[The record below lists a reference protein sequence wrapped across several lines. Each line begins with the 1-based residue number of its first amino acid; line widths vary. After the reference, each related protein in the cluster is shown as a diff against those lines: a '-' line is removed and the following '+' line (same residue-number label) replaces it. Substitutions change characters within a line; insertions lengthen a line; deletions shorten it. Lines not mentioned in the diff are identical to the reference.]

1 MQDPIQQHFQEPD
14 RQPEEEV
21 ESGDGVDV
29 GDIGSDPEITMPED
43 AVVETQDED
52 FKDGDKMEGVEPQP
66 ELEPSPPPLPAPE
79 SPVPPTQPS
88 QEEEKGIDD
97 SPETKCV
104 VIEDSPVPFKKGLT
118 DEEIHASIRDM
129 EKKLAGLKRV
139 RIAQLLSYFCFP
151 TQVFNLFRAFL
162 FNWVFT
168 CFFSVAF
175 LFCYLY

>member
-1 MQDPIQQHFQEPD
+1 METSAQTLK
-14 RQPEEEV
+14 
-21 ESGDGVDV
+21 
-29 GDIGSDPEITMPED
+29 ITMPED

-79 SPVPPTQPS
+79 SPIPPTQPS
-88 QEEEKGIDD
+88 QQEEKGIDD

-139 RIAQLLSYFCFP
+139 RIAQILSYFCFP
-151 TQVFNLFRAFL
+151 HRFSICLEPSFL
-162 FNWVFT
+162 TGCLLASLVLLSSFATSYEIIPSSTKDGQGSPCRIFKDYT
-168 CFFSVAF
+168 SPS
-175 LFCYLY
+175 LR